1 MARMGKAFSFSK
13 VLADPGPKQEFDARP
28 PGTPKTKVRYQA
40 ALVATLF
47 DNSKTI
53 TSPCCC
59 CLSTG
64 VGKPLLMEIKM
75 DRATAEHIDA
85 IMREISG
92 RLNESIKLV
101 MTNSPP
107 EEFKSYRHKI
117 GKIMGEI
124 FLEIQEPLYAEHPE
138 LTPPDLRGID

>member
-1 MARMGKAFSFSK
+1 
-13 VLADPGPKQEFDARP
+13 
-28 PGTPKTKVRYQA
+28 
-40 ALVATLF
+40 
-47 DNSKTI
+47 
-53 TSPCCC
+53 
-59 CLSTG
+59 
-64 VGKPLLMEIKM
+64 MEIKM